1 MQVNMKM
8 NVHVE
13 KWMNLLSEQII
24 DACASKYGFDGEE
37 AKKEMCVNVCRE
49 VKEKKLN
56 KKEKK
61 IRSEMPEIPF
71 PFSGVIIEDRCEGVK
86 PTYGLFSQ
94 CMNEKGANG
103 RCKGCVKNDSIHNR
117 VSQGEN
123 YKDAKGRSP
132 IAYTKVMAKLKLSR
146 EDVMMEAGKFNVV
159 INEDHFKVVE
169 KQKKVKEVKESK
181 GDKKRGR
188 PKKNEKLMEVDSNED
203 LFAGLV
209 AEAEAEAEVE
219 SVNAVC
225 SSDNDSSGSD
235 SESDSDEEDESS
247 FDKKA
252 VLEAEKVE
260 KKASLE
266 KEKSDKAAKKAAL
279 EAEKAEKAVKK
290 ALKEAEKAEKAEKKA
305 LKEASKAEKAEK
317 KASKASKEEKKA
329 SKEEKAEKKASKE
342 EKKASKEEK
351 KASKAEKKAS
361 KEEKEAS
368 KENKMKTIIYKDVAY
383 SVEKSTNK
391 VFDMETKKEVGKW
404 YEEILL
410 VDFYVEKEEEEE
422 TSSESGSETGSD
434 EEEEEEEAEAV
445 PEKEVEKV
453 RKLEYKGKTYLR
465 SAISNVVY
473 DMETE
478 EKIGVWSEIRGEI
491 DFSELE
497 EELEDIEDD
506 E

>member
-159 INEDHFKVVE
+159 VNEDHFKIVE

-209 AEAEAEAEVE
+209 AEAEAEVG

-225 SSDNDSSGSD
+225 SSDNDSSGSG
-235 SESDSDEEDESS
+235 SESDSDEENENS

-252 VLEAEKVE
+252 ILAAEKAE
-260 KKASLE
+260 
-266 KEKSDKAAKKAAL
+266 KKAAL

-305 LKEASKAEKAEK
+305 LKEAEKAEKAEK
-317 KASKASKEEKKA
+317 KASKEEKKASKEEKKA

-342 EKKASKEEK
+342 EKKASKAE
-351 KASKAEKKAS
+351 KAEKKAS
-361 KEEKEAS
+361 KEEKKAS

-391 VFDMETKKEVGKW
+391 VFDMETNKEVGKW

-422 TSSESGSETGSD
+422 SSSESGSESGSD
-434 EEEEEEEAEAV
+434 EEEEAEAEEE
-445 PEKEVEKV
+445 PKKEVEKV
-453 RKLEYKGKTYLR
+453 RRLEYKGKTYLR
-465 SAISNVVY
+465 STLSNVVY

>member
-1 MQVNMKM
+1 MKM

-94 CMNEKGANG
+94 CMNERGANG
-103 RCKGCVKNDSIHNR
+103 RCKGCVKNDSIQNR

-146 EDVMMEAGKFNVV
+146 EDVMMEACKFNVV
-159 INEDHFKVVE
+159 VNEDHFKVVE

-209 AEAEAEAEVE
+209 AEAEAD
-219 SVNAVC
+219 AVR
-225 SSDNDSSGSD
+225 SSENDDSSGSD

-260 KKASLE
+260 KKA
-266 KEKSDKAAKKAAL
+266 AL
-279 EAEKAEKAVKK
+279 EAEKAEKKALKEAEKAEKK

-317 KASKASKEEKKA
+317 KASKEEKKA

-342 EKKASKEEK
+342 EKKASK
-351 KASKAEKKAS
+351 AEKKAS
-361 KEEKEAS
+361 KEEKAEKEAS

-383 SVEKSTNK
+383 SVDKSTNK
-391 VFDMETKKEVGKW
+391 VFDMETNKEVGKW

-410 VDFYVEKEEEEE
+410 VDFHMEKKEEEE
-422 TSSESGSETGSD
+422 TSSVSGSD
-434 EEEEEEEAEAV
+434 EEEEEEAEAV

-465 SAISNVVY
+465 SIISNIVF
-473 DMETE
+473 DIESQDE
-478 EKIGVWSEIRGEI
+478 IGVWSESRGEI

-497 EELEDIEDD
+497 EELEDLEDD